1 MNEANSMRAFV
12 CLLFVST
19 LIVGCD
25 SLPENPPQTVDQ
37 VDLQKYAGLWYE
49 IARLPVIFQKA
60 DERATAEYS
69 LNPNGHIAL
78 VNTAYEQSGENRSV
92 TGTAV
97 PVKNSGNAKLKV
109 TIDNF
114 FAKLFGS
121 PPDYGNYWI
130 LKLDTDYRYVLVGSA
145 NRKTLWLLA
154 RTPQIPEPIFQDYI
168 AHAAQAG
175 YDTTRLIVN
184 NTLPNSER

>member
-1 MNEANSMRAFV
+1 MRAFV
-12 CLLFVST
+12 CLLFIST
-19 LIVGCD
+19 LIAGCD

-49 IARLPVIFQKA
+49 IARLPVIFQKV
-60 DERATAEYS
+60 DERATAEYR
-69 LNPNGHIAL
+69 LDPEGHIAL
-78 VNTAYEQSGENRSV
+78 VNTAFKQSGVSNSV

-97 PVKNSGNAKLKV
+97 PVEKSGNAKLKV
-109 TIDNF
+109 SIDNF

-121 PPDYGNYWI
+121 PPEYGNYWI
-130 LKLDTDYRYVLVGSA
+130 LKLDSDYRYALVGSA

-154 RTPQIPEPIFQDYI
+154 RTPQIPEPIFQEYI

-175 YDTTRLIVN
+175 YDTDRLIIN